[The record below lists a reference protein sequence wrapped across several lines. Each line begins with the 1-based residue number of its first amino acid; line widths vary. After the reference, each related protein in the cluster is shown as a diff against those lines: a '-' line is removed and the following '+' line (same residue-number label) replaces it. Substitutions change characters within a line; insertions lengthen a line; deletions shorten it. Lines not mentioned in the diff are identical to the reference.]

1 MLMTTLNMPR
11 CFTSAA
17 ADEDSYRLALNAD
30 AEFGVM
36 ATVFARA
43 LCDGAGWN
51 IDLNARGTMGADT
64 DYDGEITMNELR
76 TYMQKRVNWYL
87 VLAERLTGGSYRQ
100 SVSMYPESS
109 ALTLFRRS
117 PNT

>member
-1 MLMTTLNMPR
+1 ML
-11 CFTSAA
+11 CSAA

-30 AEFGVM
+30 AETGVM

-51 IDLNARGTMGADT
+51 IDLNARGTMGADV
-64 DYDGEITMNELR
+64 DYDGEITMDELCV
-76 TYMQKRVNWYL
+76 YMQKRVNWYL
-87 VLAERLTGGSYRQ
+87 ALAAQLTGEDYRQ

-117 PNT
+117 PNA